1 MKIREIRE
9 HSNEQLLIELEA
21 FERQLFD
28 MRSQAAT
35 EKIEATSELKK
46 ARRDVARIKTV
57 MRQREFDAQ
66 AQAAKEAGTK

>member
-21 FERQLFD
+21 FERRLFD
-28 MRSQAAT
+28 MRAQGAT

-46 ARRDVARIKTV
+46 VRRDVARIKTV
-57 MRQREFDAQ
+57 MRQRELESQ
-66 AQAAKEAGTK
+66 AQAAKEAETK

>member
-1 MKIREIRE
+1 VKIREIRE
-9 HSNEQLLIELEA
+9 HSDEQLLIELEA

-28 MRSQAAT
+28 MRSQGAT

-57 MRQREFDAQ
+57 MRQREFEAL
-66 AQAAKEAGTK
+66 ASAAKEAETK